1 MAKNLLYQLCIKDD
15 RLMEYVDAVMSEE
28 GQAVLQRPELANKLV
43 TTAMKNQEK
52 LFVIIDGVDE
62 CLKPEKKKIIQWIQ
76 SMVAAG
82 PDTSDDDDDMTQP
95 DSTGT
100 LRLLLVSQE
109 DAECTRLLKG
119 YLLGWRPRKVT
130 GCENEAKMAKK
141 CKKIQPQEQ
150 TGVGLGKPGPF
161 GAPQYP
167 TLKISPED
175 NHDDIKAFCE
185 YWKPKIRAKHPKLQV
200 GDGPASTTSN
210 VLARADAFRLR
221 EELEWLRQDSGKLGV
236 VGKLS

>member
-1 MAKNLLYQLCIKDD
+1 MTLSQLISHAGKTILAYVIIETLLKRPDTKAVFFYYKDGNQLRNNFLAMAKNLLYQLCIKDD

-119 YLLGWRPRKVT
+119 Y
-130 GCENEAKMAKK
+130 
-141 CKKIQPQEQ
+141 
-150 TGVGLGKPGPF
+150 
-161 GAPQYP
+161 P

-210 VLARADAFRLR
+210 VLARAD
-221 EELEWLRQDSGKLGV
+221 GKLGFCLLETAIV
-236 VGKLS
+236 AI